1 MHLHFVIFLPSC
13 LFVCSFVYF
22 SNVFVLK
29 VCLYI
34 FFLYQR
40 ADKTEQDCL
49 ALGEKCTNV
58 PGQPGEQ
65 GGAGEDGG
73 YAGHSG
79 KCEHVT
85 SIGHKRYSVTKSSP
99 HENIA
104 VSQTSSC

>member
-1 MHLHFVIFLPSC
+1 M
-13 LFVCSFVYF
+13 FVYF
-22 SNVFVLK
+22 SNVFV
-29 VCLYI
+29 CTF